1 MSKNLKIF
9 SLVFTAIALFFTFE
23 VLFLSLKSKN
33 ISQKQ
38 IFVKYI
44 GLPDLSISTEAKY
57 IRHRSL
63 SSTYSI
69 YNIDANLREFSPL
82 TFVYAHSNI
91 SNHQHSKIVY
101 ADAKK

>member
-9 SLVFTAIALFFTFE
+9 SLIFTAIALFFTFE
-23 VLFLSLKSKN
+23 VLFLTLKSKN

-63 SSTYSI
+63 SDLFSIFSEDPEGVSYFVTTY
-69 YNIDANLREFSPL
+69 
-82 TFVYAHSNI
+82 VYAPSTI
-91 SNHQHSKIVY
+91 LLKTPSKVIC
-101 ADAKK
+101 K